1 MSSTN
6 DIKFIRRWLYERIDH
21 TNNQV
26 SEGFYQGQQNFI
38 QFAKNQELFM
48 ESGKLFC
55 PCSKCENGKLLQEE
69 VVSKHLYNRGF
80 MPNYWV
86 WISHRKDYD
95 ILNNFSEVP
104 DGFIDTGHE
113 DPLQAETDTEPVN
126 PYVAMAS
133 DAFPHMEEEP
143 NVEAKRFYDILD
155 AAKHPIY
162 NGCKEGLSQLS
173 LASRLMSLKTDY
185 NLPQNCMDSSSQMMQ
200 DYLPE
205 GNNSMNSYYDIK
217 KLMRL
222 LGLPY
227 HKIDVCQDNCMLFWK
242 DDAKEEMCKFCRK
255 DRFRPIQKPGQKKIA
270 YQQMFYLPIAD
281 RLQRLLQSG
290 KPQKI

>member
-6 DIKFIRRWLYERIDH
+6 DIKFIRRWMYERIDH

-26 SEGFYQGQQNFI
+26 SEGFYQGLQNFI
-38 QFAKNQELFM
+38 QFAKNQQLFM

-69 VVSKHLYNRGF
+69 VVSKHLYNRGI

-86 WISHRKDYD
+86 WISHGEDYD
-95 ILNNFSEVP
+95 ILNSFSEVP

-143 NVEAKRFYDILD
+143 NAEAKKFYNILD

-162 NGCKEGLSQLS
+162 NGCKEGLS
-173 LASRLMSLKTDY
+173 
-185 NLPQNCMDSSSQMMQ
+185 
-200 DYLPE
+200 
-205 GNNSMNSYYDIK
+205 
-217 KLMRL
+217 
-222 LGLPY
+222 
-227 HKIDVCQDNCMLFWK
+227 
-242 DDAKEEMCKFCRK
+242 
-255 DRFRPIQKPGQKKIA
+255 
-270 YQQMFYLPIAD
+270 
-281 RLQRLLQSG
+281 
-290 KPQKI
+290 